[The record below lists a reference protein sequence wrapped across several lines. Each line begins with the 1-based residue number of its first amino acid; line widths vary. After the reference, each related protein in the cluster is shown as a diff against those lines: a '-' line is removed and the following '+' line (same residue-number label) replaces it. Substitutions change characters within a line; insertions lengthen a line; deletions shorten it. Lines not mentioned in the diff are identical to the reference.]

1 MELESITAVLMGGTT
16 FAGGK
21 GGLIGTVAGVLIISL
36 INNILNLM
44 NVQGFWQWI
53 IKGVIVIV
61 VVAFYREKE

>member
-1 MELESITAVLMGGTT
+1 
-16 FAGGK
+16 
-21 GGLIGTVAGVLIISL
+21 
-36 INNILNLM
+36 LNLM